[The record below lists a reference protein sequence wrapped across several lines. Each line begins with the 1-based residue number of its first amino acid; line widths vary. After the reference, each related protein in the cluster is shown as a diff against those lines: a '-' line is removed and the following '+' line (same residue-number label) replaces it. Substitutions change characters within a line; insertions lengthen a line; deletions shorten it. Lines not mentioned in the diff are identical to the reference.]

1 MIDKLSYLGGIID
14 GEGTISIVRRTTYYV
29 PHVCIPNTNETLISF
44 CKEIL
49 DELEIKYCVEYKDRK
64 KLVNSKP
71 CWVIRIEGKE
81 RVGKFLEIISN
92 YVVSKKEQATLV
104 ANWCNFK
111 GRRRNLT
118 TTDLNMIN
126 NIRQLN
132 ARGRVR

>member
-29 PHVCIPNTNETLISF
+29 PHVCIPNTDETLILF
-44 CKEIL
+44 CKSIL
-49 DELEIKYCVEYKDRK
+49 DEHGIKYCVEYKNRE
-64 KLVNSKP
+64 KLKNSKP
-71 CWVIRIEGKE
+71 CWVIRIESKE
-81 RVGKFLEIISN
+81 RVSMFLELIKD
-92 YVVSKKEQATLV
+92 YVVSKKQQALLV
-104 ANWCNFK
+104 LEWCSFK

-118 TTDLNMIN
+118 ATDLNMIQ

>member
-29 PHVCIPNTNETLISF
+29 PHVCIPNTDETLILY
-44 CKEIL
+44 CKSIL
-49 DELEIKYCVEYKDRK
+49 DEYGIKYCIEYKDRV
-64 KLVNSKP
+64 KLKNSKP

-81 RVGKFLEIISN
+81 RVGMFLELIKN
-92 YVVSKKEQATLV
+92 YVISKKQQALLV
-104 ANWCNFK
+104 ADWCAYK

-118 TTDLNMIN
+118 ETDLNMIN